1 MIETRAVV
9 TRSEGED
16 AYVEVNESAGGCGH
30 CDEAGGCRSS
40 LLGDAFG
47 AQRRVFRI
55 ANTLHVVAGQ
65 SVVIGTEDYA
75 TLRAA
80 VLAYGVPLV
89 LLLTG
94 AGLGTAIAPAV
105 HADLAAAGGA
115 LAGLLG
121 GFALA
126 RFLPLRSARIR
137 QCRPV
142 MLRKYSSVTV
152 EDERP

>member
-9 TRSEGED
+9 TRSEGEY
-16 AYVEVNESAGGCGH
+16 AYVEVNESAGGCGRCH
-30 CDEAGGCRSS
+30 EAGGCRNS
-40 LLGDAFG
+40 LLTDAFG

-55 ANTLHVVAGQ
+55 ANTLHAAPGQ
-65 SVVIGTEDYA
+65 AIVIGVEDRA

-89 LLLTG
+89 LLLAG
-94 AGLGTAIAPAV
+94 ASLGTAVAPAAQ
-105 HADLAAAGGA
+105 ADVAAAGGA
-115 LAGLLG
+115 LAGLAG

-126 RFLPLRSARIR
+126 RLLPVR

-142 MLRKYSSVTV
+142 MLRKYSSMTV